1 MLQNAK
7 RLIAIC
13 LLITLITGGAS
24 YGQQPSTLN
33 INEVYQLARDNY
45 PLTKQQHLIAKT
57 SEFTVS
63 NAAKGYLPMLSINGQ
78 ATYQSAVTN
87 FPISIPFP
95 GFTIPKY
102 SKDQYKVYVEGDQ
115 VIYDGGLIKNQQQ
128 VAKTT
133 EAVQGQSLEVEL
145 YQLYGRVNELFFGI
159 LLIDEQLKQNGLLLN
174 DIQNGIDKTKAL
186 VANGVAY
193 RSSVDELEAQF
204 LQTEQE
210 RISLKA
216 NRKAYLAMLSIFI
229 GRALDS
235 GVIFERPFM
244 PALEAEIKR
253 PELLLYDYQKRVYD
267 DQQQLINLQL
277 LPKLGIFAQGGYGR
291 PGLNVL
297 SNSFSWYYLG
307 GMKLTWNFG
316 SIYTHKKQ
324 MQLLNIGRETIDLQK
339 QSFLLNTSMVQKQQ
353 IVGIDRYKELLN
365 TDDRIIALR
374 LSVKNAAN
382 AQLQN
387 GVLNVHDYIIVLNA
401 EDQARQNKILH
412 ETQLLQALYNYQ
424 NTIGNVKK

>member
-1 MLQNAK
+1 MLQNAR
-7 RLIAIC
+7 RLIAVCI
-13 LLITLITGGAS
+13 LITLITGPAS
-24 YGQQPSTLN
+24 YGQQPSALN
-33 INEVYQLARDNY
+33 INEAYQLARSNY

-63 NAAKGYLPMLSINGQ
+63 NAAKGYLPVLSINGQ

-87 FPISIPFP
+87 FPISIPLP
-95 GFTIPKY
+95 AFTIPKY

-133 EAVQGQSLEVEL
+133 KAVQEQSLEVEL
-145 YQLYGRVNELFFGI
+145 YQLYSRVNELFFGI

-174 DIQNGIDKTKAL
+174 DIQNGIDKAKAL

-193 RSSVDELEAQF
+193 RSSVDELEAQS
-204 LQTEQE
+204 LQVGQE
-210 RISLKA
+210 RISLMA
-216 NRKAYLAMLSIFI
+216 NKKGYIAMLAIFI

-235 GVIFERPFM
+235 GTTFERPFM
-244 PALEAEIKR
+244 PVLAAEIRR
-253 PELLLYDYQKRVYD
+253 PELLLYDNQKRVYN
-267 DQQQLINLQL
+267 DQQKLLNLQL
-277 LPKLGIFAQGGYGR
+277 LPKLGAFAQGGYGR
-291 PGLNVL
+291 PGLNML
-297 SNSFSWYYLG
+297 SNNFAWYYLG
-307 GMKLTWNFG
+307 GLKLTWNFS

-324 MQLLNIGRETIDLQK
+324 MQLLDIGRETIDLQK
-339 QSFLLNTSMVQKQQ
+339 ESFLLNTSMVQKQQ
-353 IVGIDRYKELLN
+353 IVGIDKYKELLN

-387 GVLNVHDYIIVLNA
+387 GVLNVHDYITVLNA

-424 NTIGNVKK
+424 NIIGNVK

>member
-1 MLQNAK
+1 MLQNAR
-7 RLIAIC
+7 RLIAVCI
-13 LLITLITGGAS
+13 LITLITGPAS
-24 YGQQPSTLN
+24 YGQQPSALN
-33 INEVYQLARDNY
+33 INEVYQLARGNY
-45 PLTKQQHLIAKT
+45 PLTKQQQLIAKT

-63 NAAKGYLPMLSINGQ
+63 NAAKGYLPVLSINGQ

-87 FPISIPFP
+87 FPISIPLP

-115 VIYDGGLIKNQQQ
+115 IIYDGGLIKNQQQ

-133 EAVQGQSLEVEL
+133 EAVQEQSLEVEL
-145 YQLYGRVNELFFGI
+145 YQLYSRVNELFFGI

-174 DIQNGIDKTKAL
+174 DIQNGIDKAKAL

-193 RSSVDELEAQF
+193 RSSVDELEAQS
-204 LQTEQE
+204 LQVGQE
-210 RISLKA
+210 RISLMA
-216 NRKAYLAMLSIFI
+216 NKKGYIAMLAIFI

-235 GVIFERPFM
+235 GTTFERPFM
-244 PALEAEIKR
+244 PVLAAEIRR
-253 PELLLYDYQKRVYD
+253 PELLLYDNQKRVYN
-267 DQQQLINLQL
+267 DQQKLLNLQL
-277 LPKLGIFAQGGYGR
+277 LPKLGAFAQGGYGR
-291 PGLNVL
+291 PGLNML
-297 SNSFSWYYLG
+297 SNNFAWYYLG
-307 GMKLTWNFG
+307 GLKLTWNFG

-324 MQLLNIGRETIDLQK
+324 MQLLDIGRETIDLQK
-339 QSFLLNTSMVQKQQ
+339 ESFLLNTSMVQKQQ
-353 IVGIDRYKELLN
+353 IVGIDKYKELLN

-387 GVLNVHDYIIVLNA
+387 GVLNVHDYITVLNA

-424 NTIGNVKK
+424 NIIGNVK

>member
-1 MLQNAK
+1 MLQNAR

-13 LLITLITGGAS
+13 ILITLITGRVS
-24 YGQQPSTLN
+24 YGQQSSALN
-33 INEVYQLARDNY
+33 INEIYQLARSNY
-45 PLTKQQHLIAKT
+45 PLTKQQQLIAKT

-63 NAAKGYLPMLSINGQ
+63 NAAKGYLPVLSINGQ
-78 ATYQSAVTN
+78 ASYQSAVTN
-87 FPISIPFP
+87 FPISIPLP

-128 VAKTT
+128 MAKTT
-133 EAVQGQSLEVEL
+133 EAVQEQSLEVEL
-145 YQLYGRVNELFFGI
+145 YQLYSRVNELFFGI

-174 DIQNGIDKTKAL
+174 DIRNGIDKAKAL

-193 RSSVDELEAQF
+193 RSSVDELDAQL
-204 LQTEQE
+204 LQAKQE
-210 RISLKA
+210 RISLIA
-216 NRKAYLAMLSIFI
+216 NRKAYVAMLAIFI

-235 GVIFERPFM
+235 GVTFERPFM
-244 PALEAEIKR
+244 PVLASEIRR
-253 PELLLYDYQKRVYD
+253 PELLLYDNQKRVYN
-267 DQQQLINLQL
+267 DQQKLLNLQL
-277 LPKLGIFAQGGYGR
+277 LPKLGAFAQGGYGR
-291 PGLNVL
+291 PGLNML
-297 SNSFSWYYLG
+297 SNNFAWYYLG
-307 GMKLTWNFG
+307 GLKMTWNFG

-324 MQLLNIGRETIDLQK
+324 MQLLDIGRETIDLQK
-339 QSFLLNTSMVQKQQ
+339 ESFLLNTSMVQKQQ
-353 IVGIDRYKELLN
+353 IVGIDKYKELLN

-387 GVLNVHDYIIVLNA
+387 GVLNVHDYITVLNA

-424 NTIGNVKK
+424 NIIGNVK

>member
-1 MLQNAK
+1 MLQNAR
-7 RLIAIC
+7 RLIAVCI
-13 LLITLITGGAS
+13 LITLITGPAS
-24 YGQQPSTLN
+24 YGQQPSALN
-33 INEVYQLARDNY
+33 INEAYQLARSNY

-63 NAAKGYLPMLSINGQ
+63 NAAKGYLPVLSINGQ

-87 FPISIPFP
+87 FPISIPLP

-133 EAVQGQSLEVEL
+133 KAVQEQSLEVEL
-145 YQLYGRVNELFFGI
+145 YQLYSRVNELFFGI

-174 DIQNGIDKTKAL
+174 DIQNGIDKAKAL

-193 RSSVDELEAQF
+193 RSSVDELEAQS
-204 LQTEQE
+204 LQVGQE
-210 RISLKA
+210 RISLMA
-216 NRKAYLAMLSIFI
+216 NKKGYIAMLAIFI

-235 GVIFERPFM
+235 GTTFERPFM
-244 PALEAEIKR
+244 PVLAAEIRR
-253 PELLLYDYQKRVYD
+253 PELLLYDNQKRVYN
-267 DQQQLINLQL
+267 DQQKLLNLQL
-277 LPKLGIFAQGGYGR
+277 LPKLGAFAQGGYGR
-291 PGLNVL
+291 PGLNML
-297 SNSFSWYYLG
+297 SNNFAWYYLG
-307 GMKLTWNFG
+307 GLKLTWNFS

-324 MQLLNIGRETIDLQK
+324 MQLLDIGRETIDLQK
-339 QSFLLNTSMVQKQQ
+339 ESFLLNTSMVQKQQ
-353 IVGIDRYKELLN
+353 IVGIDKYKELLN

-387 GVLNVHDYIIVLNA
+387 GVLNVHDYITVLNA

-424 NTIGNVKK
+424 NIIGNVK

>member
-13 LLITLITGGAS
+13 ILATLITGPAS
-24 YGQQPSTLN
+24 YGQQLSALN
-33 INEVYQLARDNY
+33 INEAYQLARSNY

-63 NAAKGYLPMLSINGQ
+63 NAAKGYLPVLSINGQ

-87 FPISIPFP
+87 FPISIPLP

-115 VIYDGGLIKNQQQ
+115 VVYDGGLIKNQQQ

-133 EAVQGQSLEVEL
+133 EAVQEQSLEVEL
-145 YQLYGRVNELFFGI
+145 YQLYSRVNELFFGT

-174 DIQNGIDKTKAL
+174 DIQNGIDKAKAL

-193 RSSVDELEAQF
+193 RSSVDELEAQS
-204 LQTEQE
+204 LQAGQE
-210 RISLKA
+210 RISLMA
-216 NRKAYLAMLSIFI
+216 NKKAYIAMLAIFI

-235 GVIFERPFM
+235 GTTFERPFM
-244 PALEAEIKR
+244 PVLEAEIRR
-253 PELLLYDYQKRVYD
+253 PELLLYDNQKRVYN
-267 DQQQLINLQL
+267 DQQKLLNLQL
-277 LPKLGIFAQGGYGR
+277 LPKLGAFAQGGYGR
-291 PGLNVL
+291 PGLNML
-297 SNSFSWYYLG
+297 SNNFAWYYLG
-307 GMKLTWNFG
+307 GLKLTWNFG

-324 MQLLNIGRETIDLQK
+324 MQLLDIGRETIDLQK
-339 QSFLLNTSMVQKQQ
+339 ESFLLNTSMAQKQQ
-353 IVGIDRYKELLN
+353 IVGIDKYKELLN

-387 GVLNVHDYIIVLNA
+387 GVLNVHDYITVLNA

-424 NTIGNVKK
+424 NIIGNVK